1 MSWLAWIGVGAVAGL
16 LAKFL
21 MPGNDPG
28 GFIVTIIVGI
38 VGGLLGGW
46 IGTKLNLGWG
56 DVTGFNISS
65 ILIATAGAVLLLVVL
80 RVVRGRRA

>member
-1 MSWLAWIGVGAVAGL
+1 MGVISWIVVGAIAGL

-28 GFIVTIIVGI
+28 GFIVTILVGI

-46 IGTKLNLGWG
+46 ISTEMGWG
-56 DVTGFNISS
+56 AMTGFNIKS
-65 ILIATAGAVLLLVVL
+65 ILIATGGAVLLLILL
-80 RVVRGRRA
+80 RVLRGRRA

>member
-1 MSWLAWIGVGAVAGL
+1 MGVLSWIVVGAVAGL

-46 IGTKLNLGWG
+46 ISTAMGWG
-56 DVTGFNISS
+56 AMTGFNIKS

>member
-46 IGTKLNLGWG
+46 ISTQMGWG
-56 DVTGFNISS
+56 SMTGFSPRS
-65 ILIATAGAVLLLVVL
+65 ILIATGGAILLLVIL
-80 RVVRGRRA
+80 RVIRGRRA

>member
-38 VGGLLGGW
+38 IGGVLGGW
-46 IGTKLNLGWG
+46 ISTEMGWG
-56 DVTGFNISS
+56 AMTGFNIKS
-65 ILIATAGAVLLLVVL
+65 ILIAAGGAILLLIIL
-80 RVVRGRRA
+80 RVLRGRRA

>member
-46 IGTKLNLGWG
+46 ISTEMGWG
-56 DVTGFNISS
+56 SMTGFNIKS
-65 ILIATAGAVLLLVVL
+65 ILIAAGGAILLLIIL
-80 RVVRGRRA
+80 RVIRGRRA

>member
-1 MSWLAWIGVGAVAGL
+1 MGIISWIVVGAVAGL

-38 VGGLLGGW
+38 VGGLIGGW
-46 IGTKLNLGWG
+46 ISTQMGWG
-56 DVTGFNISS
+56 MMTGFNIKS
-65 ILIATAGAVLLLVVL
+65 ILIATGGAVLLLVIL
-80 RVVRGRRA
+80 RVLRGRRA

>member
-46 IGTKLNLGWG
+46 ISTEMGWG
-56 DVTGFNISS
+56 SMTGFNIKS
-65 ILIATAGAVLLLVVL
+65 ILIAAGGAILLLIIL
-80 RVVRGRRA
+80 RVLRGRRA

>member
-38 VGGLLGGW
+38 VGGVLGGW
-46 IGTKLNLGWG
+46 ISTEMGWG
-56 DVTGFNISS
+56 AMTGFNIKS
-65 ILIATAGAVLLLVVL
+65 ILIAAGGAILLLIIL
-80 RVVRGRRA
+80 RVLRGRRA